1 MSLVSERSPF
11 RPVPE
16 TSNAAFHAAFFMLC
30 ACVPWLNPVAGGAMT
45 PAIPLLTGWM
55 CISLLFLA
63 FPSWRSS
70 PSAVYAGA
78 FIVVASL
85 GGLVFDRAWQLLALG
100 MLMIGAAA
108 AVGAR
113 MAQDDAAVA
122 AQGHKPALYAGVRL
136 IAWAWLLAGLLNAGI
151 GLLQYF
157 QHTAWLGDLVNHAA
171 AGQVYGNLRQR
182 NQYATLMN
190 IALWALWYLW
200 QCGALQQLVGRWLG
214 RHGGA
219 LLAWLLML
227 PLAVC
232 MALTLSRT
240 GLVQLAVLLVLLAW
254 WDWRRPAGDKQ
265 EGQPSRPA
273 VMLWLGG
280 ILVAY
285 LAAGYVMPHLAGMT
299 DILVRLEG
307 KDSRACISRTVLWGN
322 VLQLTAQ
329 KPWTGWGWGE
339 LDYAHYYA
347 NYPGTRFC
355 DMLDNA
361 HNLPLHLAVELG
373 APLALLF
380 CAVVLVWLWRSRP
393 WAEQSSARQLMW
405 GVLAAIGVHSLLE
418 YPLWYAP
425 FQLACGL
432 TLGALWATAARTRG
446 QKTPAGRLP
455 QAARAVEQG
464 AATGV
469 ATEGA
474 TTGSPVVAPA
484 ERHWLKAQYA
494 VAVLMLLGLFYASFD
509 FVRVTQLYTAPEDR
523 VWPFAN
529 NTVAQASRTPLYQNA
544 VRFAGISTIPLTEQN
559 AAEQLAQAQR
569 LMHFSPEA
577 RVVERIIK
585 ALQLLGREAEAQQ
598 AIAHFRTVYPRE
610 FADWEREQH

>member
-1 MSLVSERSPF
+1 MSTVSERSLS

-16 TSNAAFHAAFFMLC
+16 TSNAAFHAAFFLIC
-30 ACVPWLNPVAGGAMT
+30 ASIPWLNPVAGGAMT

-63 FPSWRSS
+63 FPAWRGNAM
-70 PSAVYAGA
+70 AVYASA
-78 FIVVASL
+78 FVLVAAL
-85 GGLVFDRAWQLLALG
+85 GGLLFDRAWQLLALG
-100 MLMIGAAA
+100 VLMIGAAA

-113 MAQDDAAVA
+113 MAQDDHAAA
-122 AQGHKPALYAGVRL
+122 SEGRALPLAGGVRL

-157 QHTAWLGDLVNHAA
+157 QHTAWLGELVNHATV
-171 AGQVYGNLRQR
+171 GQVYGNLRQR

-190 IALWALWYLW
+190 IALWSLWYLW
-200 QCGALQQLVGRWLG
+200 QCGALQQLAGRWLG
-214 RHGGA
+214 RHAGT

-254 WDWRRPAGDKQ
+254 WDLRRPPAARHA
-265 EGQPSRPA
+265 GQPSRTA
-273 VMLWLGG
+273 VLLWLVA
-280 ILVAY
+280 LVLCY

-299 DILVRLEG
+299 DILLRLEG

-322 VLQLTAQ
+322 VLQLIAQ
-329 KPWTGWGWGE
+329 KPLTGWGWGE
-339 LDYAHYYA
+339 LDYAHYQA
-347 NYPGTRFC
+347 SYPGMRFC

-373 APLALLF
+373 VPVAVLF
-380 CAVVLVWLWRSRP
+380 CAVVLFWALRARP
-393 WAEQSSARQLMW
+393 WAENSPARQLAW
-405 GVLAAIGVHSLLE
+405 GVLAAIAVHSLLE

-432 TLGALWATAARTRG
+432 ALGVLWAGAGTGSARQAEEQTRYWLRG
-446 QKTPAGRLP
+446 QHL
-455 QAARAVEQG
+455 
-464 AATGV
+464 
-469 ATEGA
+469 
-474 TTGSPVVAPA
+474 
-484 ERHWLKAQYA
+484 

-509 FVRVTQLYTAPEDR
+509 FVRVTQLYTAPEER
-523 VWPFAN
+523 VWPFAS
-529 NTVAQASRTPLYQNA
+529 NTHAQASRTPLYQNA

-559 AAEQLAQAQR
+559 AEVELAEARR

-577 RVVERIIK
+577 RVVQRIIE
-585 ALQLLGREAEAQQ
+585 ALRLLGRDAEADEAQ
-598 AIAHFRTVYPRE
+598 AHFREVYPLEYRQ
-610 FADWEREQH
+610 WEHEQR